1 MTKAL
6 FKWIDD
12 RFQIQDLVEFL
23 RHKQVPRHGKSLWYY
38 FGGISLFFF
47 LIQVVSG
54 ILLLLYYKP
63 GEDSAY
69 EAVQFITAEVEF
81 GWLVRS
87 VHTWAANLM
96 ILSAFI
102 HMFSVLFTRAFV
114 KPRELTWITGTLL
127 LFVGL
132 GFGFSGY
139 LLPWN
144 ELAFFATK
152 VGTDIVGAIPF
163 IGDSALQLLRG
174 GEDVTGATLSRF
186 FAIHVAV
193 MPAIFTLLLS
203 VHLIMVQRQGMSEP
217 ENWKKLP
224 EGDKRYMPFFP
235 HFLLRDLLI
244 WIVALNVLALLAI
257 LWPSELGLKADP
269 FLPAPAGIMPEWY
282 FIFMFQTLKLIP
294 AHVLFMEGELLG
306 IFGFGLGAIVWML
319 LPLWIGHKVRSSTVS
334 LLGILV
340 IIYIVGMTIWGF
352 LV

>member
-1 MTKAL
+1 MTKKPVTKAL

-203 VHLIMVQRQGMSEP
+203 VHLLMVQLDR
-217 ENWKKLP
+217 
-224 EGDKRYMPFFP
+224 
-235 HFLLRDLLI
+235 
-244 WIVALNVLALLAI
+244 
-257 LWPSELGLKADP
+257 
-269 FLPAPAGIMPEWY
+269 
-282 FIFMFQTLKLIP
+282 
-294 AHVLFMEGELLG
+294 
-306 IFGFGLGAIVWML
+306 
-319 LPLWIGHKVRSSTVS
+319 VS
-334 LLGILV
+334 VLV
-340 IIYIVGMTIWGF
+340 IE
-352 LV
+352 